1 MTRYKVVLNIL
12 ICNRG
17 QHDFME
23 ACGFGDVDYGVNNV
37 LSFTTTT
44 KPTMKYINNMIDKL
58 NSTKDHKE
66 FDVYY
71 AGVSLNRVEVIAD
84 D

>member
-23 ACGFGDVDYGVNNV
+23 CCGFGDVDYGIKGQV
-37 LSFTTTT
+37 SYSTTT
-44 KPTMKYINNMIDKL
+44 KPTKKYIEKMVSTI
-58 NSTKDHKE
+58 NSTKDHRE
-66 FDVYY
+66 FDTYY
-71 AGVSLNRVEVIAD
+71 TAAKLCRVEVETD

>member
-23 ACGFGDVDYGVNNV
+23 SCGFGDVDYGVNNE

-66 FDVYY
+66 FDCYY
-71 AGVSLNRVEVIAD
+71 ARPLLNRVEVIAD

>member
-1 MTRYKVVLNIL
+1 MTRYKVVFDVIECDRIPNT
-12 ICNRG
+12 
-17 QHDFME
+17 FMNN
-23 ACGFGDVDYGVNNV
+23 CGFSGDYGIKKQ
-37 LSFTTTT
+37 LSYVTST

-58 NSTKDHKE
+58 NSTKEHRE